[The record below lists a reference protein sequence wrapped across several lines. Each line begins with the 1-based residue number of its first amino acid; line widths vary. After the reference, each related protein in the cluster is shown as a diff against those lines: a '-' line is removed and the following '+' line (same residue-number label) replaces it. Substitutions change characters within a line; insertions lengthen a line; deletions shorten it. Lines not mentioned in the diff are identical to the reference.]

1 MKIEDIIELTRA
13 GFTKDDIIKLV
24 SKEAPAEPEKK
35 EAPAAA
41 ASAPDPEPENKEA
54 PAAASAEDIGVVIS
68 QKISEAFK
76 PFEDLY
82 NNIAVKA
89 NMPTIGNIQPKG
101 LDDIIDSFFN

>member
-1 MKIEDIIELTRA
+1 MKIEDLITLAKA
-13 GFTKDDIIKLV
+13 GFTKDEIIRLASGESSSTPAPQQPDALSAPAEKAEPAKEEAP
-24 SKEAPAEPEKK
+24 KEAPAE
-35 EAPAAA
+35 
-41 ASAPDPEPENKEA
+41 
-54 PAAASAEDIGVVIS
+54 DIGAIVS

-101 LDDIIDSFFN
+101 MDDIVDSFFK